1 MFSRLHDP
9 VIRITTK
16 GITFSNSCV
25 SRLPR
30 TSFVEFLFNPVERMV
45 VVRPCKEGHPNAI
58 PWDAKYKSA
67 APLTKVIYDSMGWEQ
82 DYSFRIPCQT
92 VTRSN
97 MSLYSDT
104 VLVFDLDN
112 YIGRATAKS
121 DEAVIA
127 KKEDELATDQRE
139 DAKSFYYPPDEEEP
153 QEIQDIEEKFQ
164 QAVEANKKIFGTPVF
179 DYNPGI
185 RGLSSESSDEGWD
198 MMMEARPLDIT
209 HTVDADTVDDLL
221 MEIMEDPPVLPQA
234 KPIYPQSTIVVDPPR
249 QGV

>member
-1 MFSRLHDP
+1 
-9 VIRITTK
+9 
-16 GITFSNSCV
+16 
-25 SRLPR
+25 
-30 TSFVEFLFNPVERMV
+30 
-45 VVRPCKEGHPNAI
+45 
-58 PWDAKYKSA
+58 
-67 APLTKVIYDSMGWEQ
+67 
-82 DYSFRIPCQT
+82 
-92 VTRSN
+92 

-112 YIGRATAKS
+112 YIGRATAKR
-121 DEAVIA
+121 DEAIIA
-127 KKEDELATDQRE
+127 KKEDELAEDQRE

-153 QEIQDIEEKFQ
+153 QEIQDMEEKFQ

-221 MEIMEDPPVLPQA
+221 MGIMEDPPVLPQA